1 MQTND
6 FMRKGVTVLLFF
18 FIFILMPGQ
27 QVKENLSGQ
36 VSFIST
42 QNIYV
47 KFKSTSGIS
56 AGDTLFVQ
64 KGGKIVPA
72 LLVKNL
78 SSSSCV
84 CIPLMQTTLSVADLV
99 IARVIPVAKETG
111 GYAPVTVSTV
121 IAVSEEVKDST
132 KIKSTVGGVKQ
143 IIRGNISL
151 NSYSDISNTVAD
163 NSQRFRYT
171 LSLNAGNIADSK
183 YSFETYVSFKHKTG
197 EWQEV
202 QDNVFNALK
211 IYSLA
216 LRYDVNKSTHFS
228 LGRTINPKISSIG
241 AMDGLQ
247 FEKTFNRFA
256 FGALAGFR
264 PDYMTYGF
272 DFSLFQYGAFA
283 AYNTKSSSGFS
294 ETSLAFMQ
302 QMNNSKTDRRFLYF
316 QHSNTLVKNLNL
328 FTTLESD
335 LYELITDS
343 LGNEQTK
350 NTFSLTGIYLSL
362 SYRPGRNLSISG
374 SYDARKNVIYYET
387 YKTYVDRILEN
398 ELRQGFRLQ
407 ASYRITRDLTFGIQT
422 GYRYLKSD
430 PHPSKNLYGYF
441 TYNQIPGVNLTATVS
456 GTLLE
461 SAFLTGNIYSLS
473 LSREFFK
480 GKLQT
485 SAGYRY
491 IDNYLPENY
500 INLIQNI
507 GEVNLSWQ
515 VLDKMS
521 FSVSYEGTFEQQD
534 HYNRIYLQLRKR
546 F

>member
-1 MQTND
+1 
-6 FMRKGVTVLLFF
+6 MRKGVIVLLFL
-18 FIFILMPGQ
+18 IICKVLTGQ
-27 QVKENLSGQ
+27 AVKENLPGQ
-36 VSFIST
+36 VSFVSS
-42 QNIYV
+42 QSIYV

-64 KGGKIVPA
+64 KEGKLVPA

-78 SSSSCV
+78 SSSSCL
-84 CIPLMQTTLSVADLV
+84 CAPLLQTGLSVADLV
-99 IARVIPVAKETG
+99 IARAIPVAKKSGEDSQKAAVAIITKTETVPETG
-111 GYAPVTVSTV
+111 S
-121 IAVSEEVKDST
+121 DST
-132 KIKSTVGGVKQ
+132 KFKSKPNGLKQ
-143 IIRGNISL
+143 NIRGSISL
-151 NSYSDISNTVAD
+151 NSYSDLSNTIAD
-163 NSQRFRYT
+163 NSQRYRYT
-171 LSLNAGNIADSK
+171 LSLNAGNIANSK
-183 YSFETYVSFKHKTG
+183 YSFETYVSFKHKAG

-216 LRYDVNKSTHFS
+216 LRYDLNKSTHFS
-228 LGRTINPKISSIG
+228 LGRRINPKVSSIG
-241 AMDGLQ
+241 AMDGFQ
-247 FEKTFNRFA
+247 FEKTFNRFS

-316 QHSNTLVKNLNL
+316 QHSNNLIKNLNL
-328 FTTLESD
+328 FTTLEAD
-335 LYELITDS
+335 LYEVITDS
-343 LGNEQTK
+343 NGNEQPM
-350 NTFSLTGIYLSL
+350 NTFSLTGLYLSL
-362 SYRPGRNLSISG
+362 SYRPGRNLSLSG

-407 ASYRITRDLTFGIQT
+407 ASYRITRDLTFGIQS

-430 PHPSKNLYGYF
+430 PHPSKNIYGYL
-441 TYNQIPGVNLTATVS
+441 TYSQIPGINISATIS
-456 GTLLE
+456 GTMLE
-461 SAFLTGNIYSLS
+461 SAFLTGNIYSLN
-473 LSREFFK
+473 LTRDFFK
-480 GKLQT
+480 GKLQ
-485 SAGYRY
+485 SAAGYRY
-491 IDNYLPENY
+491 IDYTLPENS

-507 GEVNLSWQ
+507 GEASLSWQ
-515 VLDKMS
+515 VFNKLS
-521 FSVSYEGTFEQQD
+521 FSVSYEGTFEAQD
-534 HYNRIYLQLRKR
+534 RYNRIYIQLRKR